1 LSSILIDIS
10 IFNRNLN
17 LIPGLLLM
25 HFLTEI
31 N

>member
-1 LSSILIDIS
+1 LIDIS